1 MKTIKEKKNKV
12 GVKTNKDGFTLV
24 ELLVTISIMAL
35 ISASL
40 FWNGRQFND
49 KLALSTTAQDVSLT
63 IRSVQSYS
71 SSVRESSGGTGQ
83 FSYGYGISFDM
94 SDLKSVTLF
103 TDKNSNKVY
112 DLGDT
117 LVDKSLLRNG
127 VSIKS
132 ICATDSANVQSCS
145 SSFKSLQITFI
156 RPSLSATI
164 STVDTSGFIRTSW
177 VSGQIILSSQ
187 QGITK
192 TISVNSFGQISI
204 Q

>member
-1 MKTIKEKKNKV
+1 MKIINRKKNKMV
-12 GVKTNKDGFTLV
+12 VKNNKDGFTLV
-24 ELLVTISIMAL
+24 ELLVTVSIMSL

-49 KLALSTTAQDVSLT
+49 KLALSTTSQDVSLL
-63 IRSVQSYS
+63 IRGVQSYS
-71 SSVRESSGGTGQ
+71 SSVRESSSGTGQ
-83 FSYGYGISFDM
+83 FSYGYGIDFDM

-117 LVDKSLLRNG
+117 LVEKNILRNG
-127 VSIKS
+127 VTIKS
-132 ICATDSANVQSCS
+132 VCVTDATNTQSCS
-145 SSFKSLQITFI
+145 ASFKSLQITFI

-177 VSGQIILSSQ
+177 ASGQIVLTSQ
-187 QGITK
+187 QGVTK
-192 TISVNSFGQISI
+192 TISVNSFGQISV